1 MTSFTQPPS
10 RHIAWEQLQE
20 RLKEGVPFVHRV
32 SAPNPSRL
40 SVDIRVSENGK
51 ELSLWVPCAVPE
63 QKIDSPLIEIAFS
76 LILTERGP
84 MIEIKTRLPILF
96 QEIYSFF
103 VSVIDK
109 IQLDNANPFAAINET
124 LEGWRE
130 LLKTRAILSEEA
142 QLGLRG
148 ELHLLRMLVGVIG
161 DEALAAWT
169 GPQNQPHDFRIRDLE
184 LEVKTTCGAV
194 HAHIIN
200 GLGQMEPSPGHR
212 LYVFSLRMAPAGA
225 MAGTTLPDDIEHTR
239 LALGL
244 SVQVRFEHLI
254 RDRFGYRKEHAG
266 FYIRRLQL
274 ADKACLIPVDESCP
288 RLSAPLLAS
297 VPHRGLISDV
307 RYRINFEGLGF
318 PEGSQ
323 EFQAIISGEC
333 PQIQSDRES

>member
-1 MTSFTQPPS
+1 MTSHTQTPS

-20 RLKEGVPFVHRV
+20 RIREGIPFVHRIP
-32 SAPNPSRL
+32 APHPAL
-40 SVDIRVSENGK
+40 PSVDIRVSENGR
-51 ELSLWVPCAVPE
+51 ELSMWVPCAVPE
-63 QKIDSPLIEIAFS
+63 ESIVSPLVEIDIS
-76 LILTERGP
+76 LIPTPAGQ

-124 LEGWRE
+124 LERWRE

-148 ELHLLRMLVGVIG
+148 ELHLLRTLVLAIG
-161 DEALAAWT
+161 DHALAAWT
-169 GPQNQPHDFRIRDLE
+169 GPQNQPHDFRVGDLE

-200 GLGQMEPSPGHR
+200 GLGQLEPSPGHR
-212 LYVFSLRMAPAGA
+212 LYVFSLRLAPAGA
-225 MAGTTLPDDIEHTR
+225 MAGTTLPDDIENTR
-239 LALGL
+239 LALGMA
-244 SVQVRFEHLI
+244 QGKFDKII

-266 FYIRRLQL
+266 FYTRRLQL

-297 VPHRGLISDV
+297 VPHRGRIGDV
-307 RYRINFEGLGF
+307 RYRVNFEGLGV
-318 PEGSQ
+318 PEGSG
-323 EFQAIISGEC
+323 EFDAIISGAVPES
-333 PQIQSDRES
+333 QSGKKS